1 MPDRR
6 APRLLV
12 LVLVAVACLAA
23 TGSATAAE
31 DVTAAELRALAAR
44 AEHDP
49 AARQA
54 LAEVRRVDGRR
65 VDMRTALDTGDE
77 AERQSRL
84 RTLADGDR
92 PVSVAGAQDDAR
104 RILEG
109 RRYNP
114 AQPPRPLRGVLR
126 RIGGWLRPIG
136 DLVERVR
143 IPDGAK
149 VVLALAVLVAAV
161 AVAARMATRRKAVA
175 VAGDAAH
182 DARRRRRHDPAVLE
196 READEAERRGELD
209 LALRLRFRAGLL
221 RLDAA
226 GVVELKP
233 SLTTGEL
240 RRRLHS
246 EALRDLTST
255 FEAVAYAG
263 EPADADDVAAA
274 RRDWPRALHEVG
286 QQ

>member
-1 MPDRR
+1 MADRR
-6 APRLLV
+6 VGRLLIF
-12 LVLVAVACLAA
+12 VAAVCLGATAPAA
-23 TGSATAAE
+23 AAE
-31 DVTAAELRALAAR
+31 DVSAEELRALAGR

-54 LAEVRRVDGRR
+54 LAEVRRVDGRP
-65 VDMRTALDTGDE
+65 VDMGLALEGADE
-77 AERQSRL
+77 AERRSRL
-84 RTLADGDR
+84 RTLADGGE
-92 PVSVAGAQDDAR
+92 PVPVAGAGDDAR

-126 RIGGWLRPIG
+126 RLGDWLRPVG
-136 DLVERVR
+136 DLVGRVR
-143 IPDGAK
+143 IPDWAQ
-149 VVLALAVLVAAV
+149 VVLAVAVLAGAV
-161 AVAARMATRRKAVA
+161 AVAARLASRRKAVA
-175 VAGDAAH
+175 VATGTLPEH
-182 DARRRRRHDPAVLE
+182 RRKRRDDPGAIE
-196 READEAERRGELD
+196 READDAERGGDFD

-226 GVVELKP
+226 GAVELRP

-240 RRRLHS
+240 RRRVPS
-246 EALRDLTST
+246 DSLRELTST

-274 RRDWPRALHEVG
+274 RRDWPRVLQEVG
-286 QQ
+286 GP